1 MSQGNPLA
9 KKKSHDEEIRRGL
22 EELQR
27 SGLSLEEASAETVV
41 RLQESFGKG
50 TDVDLAVVFALGK
63 IAEPAAVNALTA
75 IEKTATAREVKK
87 EIRRSLFKLSQRGLT
102 IPRGP
107 ESAAV
112 PATPV
117 LTSPPG
123 LEAYMSSVDGS
134 GGRLIWIAKP
144 QINRGLQTMQAMVND
159 REGLQRVGGAQVPRK
174 ELRRMAE
181 EIKTQ
186 HNITMI
192 SVPWEY
198 ADAVIYDAYEKA
210 KASGRGGLDHF
221 HELRAIINPDK
232 PTRQEHPVYRKL
244 DAGSAREGAWRELS
258 RRLLDEPEL
267 QYWILDPGWIEPFL
281 AQLQEAQTS
290 RLVLN
295 PIQKEE
301 RLAGIVRDAVKTI
314 CSGET
319 GPIVQRRL
327 EDMALY
333 FNETGRPDQ
342 ARLALAVALQ
352 VGEGGPGP
360 LDVSFLTGL
369 AQKSIAFYLSQE
381 KTRAEEEAS
390 LIVKP

>member
-1 MSQGNPLA
+1 LA
-9 KKKSHDEEIRRGL
+9 KKKSHEEEIQRGL
-22 EELQR
+22 EELRR
-27 SGLSLEEASAETVV
+27 SGVPLDQASPNLIA
-41 RLQESFGKG
+41 RLQEFFGRG
-50 TDVDLAVVFALGK
+50 TALDLAVVFALGK
-63 IAEPAAVNALTA
+63 IADLAAVNALTA
-75 IEKTATAREVKK
+75 FEKKATDKEVKK
-87 EIRRSLFKLSQRGLT
+87 EIRRSLFKLSQRGLAL
-102 IPRGP
+102 PRA
-107 ESAAV
+107 EEADAAA
-112 PATPV
+112 ATPFF
-117 LTSPPG
+117 TREPG
-123 LEAYMSSVDGS
+123 IEAYMSSVDGS

-144 QINRGLQTMQAMVND
+144 QINRGLQTIQAMVND
-159 REGLQRVGGAQVPRK
+159 REGLQRVGGAQIPRK
-174 ELRRMAE
+174 ELRKMAE

-210 KASGRGGLDHF
+210 KALGRGGVDNF
-221 HELRAIINPDK
+221 HELRAIINTGK
-232 PTRQEHPVYRKL
+232 PAAQEHPVYRKL

-267 QYWILDPGWIEPFL
+267 QYWILDPDWIGPFL

-290 RLVLN
+290 RLVLS
-295 PIQKEE
+295 PVQKEE

-314 CSGET
+314 CSGEN
-319 GPIVQRRL
+319 GPILQRRL

-342 ARLALAVALQ
+342 ARLAFAVALQ
-352 VGEGGPGP
+352 VGEGAPGP

-369 AQKSIAFYLSQE
+369 VQKSIAFYLSKE
-381 KTRAEEEAS
+381 KTRAEEEPS

>member
-1 MSQGNPLA
+1 LA
-9 KKKSHDEEIRRGL
+9 KKKSHEEEIRRGL

-27 SGLSLEEASAETVV
+27 LGLSLEEASAETVA
-41 RLQESFGKG
+41 RLQECFGKG
-50 TDVDLAVVFALGK
+50 TEVDLAVVFALGK
-63 IAEPAAVNALTA
+63 IVDPAAAEALSA
-75 IEKTATAREVKK
+75 IEKAATDKNLKK
-87 EIRRSLFKLSQRGLT
+87 EIRRSLFKLSQRGLV
-102 IPRGP
+102 IPRA
-107 ESAAV
+107 ESAAA
-112 PATPV
+112 ATAALSTV
-117 LTSPPG
+117 APG
-123 LEAYMSSVDGS
+123 IEAYMSSVDGS

-144 QINRGLQTMQAMVND
+144 QINRGLQTIQAMVND

-174 ELRRMAE
+174 ELRRMAD

-210 KASGRGGLDHF
+210 KASGRGGVEHF
-221 HELRAIINPDK
+221 HELRAIINPNK
-232 PTRQEHPVYRKL
+232 PARQQHPVYRKL

-267 QYWILDPGWIEPFL
+267 QYWILDPDWIEPFL

-295 PIQKEE
+295 PMQKEE
-301 RLAGIVRDAVKTI
+301 RMAGIVRDAVKTI

-333 FNETGRPDQ
+333 FNETGRADQ

-369 AQKSIAFYLSQE
+369 VQKSVAFYLSQE
-381 KTRAEEEAS
+381 KTRAEEEPS
-390 LIVKP
+390 FIVKP

>member
-1 MSQGNPLA
+1 MA
-9 KKKSHDEEIRRGL
+9 KKKSHEEEIRRGL
-22 EELQR
+22 GELQR
-27 SGLSLEEASAETVV
+27 SGLSLEEVSAETVA
-41 RLQESFGKG
+41 RLQQCLGKRIEI
-50 TDVDLAVVFALGK
+50 DLAVVFTLGK
-63 IAEPAAVNALTA
+63 IVDPAAVAALSA
-75 IEKTATAREVKK
+75 IEKTATDKNLKK
-87 EIRRSLFKLSQRGLT
+87 EIRRSLFKLAQRGLA
-102 IPRGP
+102 IPRLA
-107 ESAAV
+107 ETNAAR
-112 PATPV
+112 ATPV
-117 LTSPPG
+117 FTSAPG
-123 LEAYMSSVDGS
+123 VEAYMSSVDGS

-144 QINRGLQTMQAMVND
+144 QVNRGLQMVQAMVND
-159 REGLQRVGGAQVPRK
+159 REGLQRIGGAQIPRK

-198 ADAVIYDAYEKA
+198 ADAVIYDAYEKS
-210 KASGRGGLDHF
+210 KTSGRGPVEHF
-221 HELRAIINPDK
+221 QELRAVINPNK
-232 PTRQEHPVYRKL
+232 PTRQEHPIYRKL
-244 DAGSAREGAWRELS
+244 DAGSARDGAWRELS

-267 QYWILDPGWIEPFL
+267 QYWILDPDWIAPFL

-295 PIQKEE
+295 PMQKEE
-301 RLAGIVRDAVKTI
+301 RLAGIVRDAVRAI
-314 CSGET
+314 CSGDA
-319 GPIVQRRL
+319 GPVVQRRL

-360 LDVSFLTGL
+360 LDVAFLTGL
-369 AQKSIAFYLSQE
+369 VQKSVSFYLSQE
-381 KTRAEEEAS
+381 KARTEGEAS

>member
-1 MSQGNPLA
+1 LA
-9 KKKSHDEEIRRGL
+9 KKKSHEEEIRRGL

-27 SGLSLEEASAETVV
+27 LGLSLEETSAETVA
-41 RLQESFGKG
+41 RLQEFFGKG
-50 TDVDLAVVFALGK
+50 TEVDLAVVFALGK
-63 IAEPAAVNALTA
+63 IADPAAVEALAA
-75 IEKTATAREVKK
+75 IEKIATVKNLKK
-87 EIRRSLFKLSQRGLT
+87 EIRRSLFKLSQRGLK
-102 IPRGP
+102 IPRGS
-107 ESAAV
+107 ESAAA

-117 LTSPPG
+117 LTSAPG
-123 LEAYMSSVDGS
+123 IEAYMSSVDGA

-144 QINRGLQTMQAMVND
+144 QINRGLQTIQAMVND

-181 EIKTQ
+181 EIKRQ

-210 KASGRGGLDHF
+210 KASGRGGVDHF
-221 HELRAIINPDK
+221 HELRALINPNK
-232 PTRQEHPVYRKL
+232 PARQEHPVYRKL

-267 QYWILDPGWIEPFL
+267 QFWILDPDWIEPFL

-295 PIQKEE
+295 PMQKEE
-301 RLAGIVRDAVKTI
+301 RLAGIVRDAVKI
-314 CSGET
+314 ISSGET

-333 FNETGRPDQ
+333 FNETGRADQ

-352 VGEGGPGP
+352 VGEGDPGP

-369 AQKSIAFYLSQE
+369 VQKSIAFYLSQE
-381 KTRAEEEAS
+381 RTRAEEEPS